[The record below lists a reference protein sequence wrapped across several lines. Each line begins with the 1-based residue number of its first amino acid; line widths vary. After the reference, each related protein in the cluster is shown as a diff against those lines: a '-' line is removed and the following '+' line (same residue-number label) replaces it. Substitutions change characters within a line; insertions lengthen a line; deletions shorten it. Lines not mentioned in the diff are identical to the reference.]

1 MTAVTGVAVWCGVRW
16 SGQPL
21 PLRVAIGGAANTLP
35 ISALFLGVTTLSFGL
50 RPRAVAAVAYSSVG

>member
-1 MTAVTGVAVWCGVRW
+1 
-16 SGQPL
+16 
-21 PLRVAIGGAANTLP
+21 VAIGGAANTLP